1 MNPDVHKN
9 SCALCPLIS
18 AKQSATMSPDVDNN
32 FQIPDELWERIAPL
46 LPPERP
52 KIKSGRPRMEDR
64 KAMNAIFYVLR
75 TGGHWKAL
83 PRTLGA
89 SSTVHDRFQEW
100 RAAGVFEKLW
110 QAGVIEY
117 DELVG
122 IEWEW
127 QVLDACITKAPL
139 GGEATGPSPVDRA
152 KSGTKRSLLT
162 DGRGVPL
169 SVAVAG
175 SNRHDMKLTSPTLA
189 SPIVERPEVTADAP
203 QHLCADKGYDYPEVD
218 EIVDEFG
225 YTAHISRRGEDP
237 QQRQRI
243 PGYRARRWVVERTH
257 SWMNRFR
264 RLLIRWE
271 KKVAN
276 YLALLHFACAWIA
289 FRAAGVI

>member
-1 MNPDVHKN
+1 
-9 SCALCPLIS
+9 
-18 AKQSATMSPDVDNN
+18 MSDQDVDKK
-32 FQIPDELWERIAPL
+32 FQIPDAVWERIVPL
-46 LPPERP
+46 LPPEKS
-52 KIKSGRPRMEDR
+52 KIKSGRPRMDDR

-75 TGGHWKAL
+75 TGEQWNAL

-100 RAAGVFEKLW
+100 REACVFEKMW

-117 DELVG
+117 DEMKG

-139 GGEATGPSPVDRA
+139 GGEATGPNPVDRA

-162 DGRGVPL
+162 DGLGVPL
-169 SVAVAG
+169 AIVVAG
-175 SNRHDMKLTSPTLA
+175 ANRHDMKLTKATLE
-189 SPIVERPEVTADAP
+189 SIIVERPEVTLEKP
-203 QHLCADKGYDYPEVD
+203 QHLCADKGYGYPDVD
-218 EIVDEFG
+218 TIVAEWG
-225 YTAHISRRGEDP
+225 YTAHISRRGEDT
-237 QQRQRI
+237 QQRQQI

-289 FRAAGVI
+289 FRAAGVIKTT